1 MTKRIATRDIAQM
14 ALFVALMVVCSWI
27 TIPLPWVPITMQ
39 VFGVFLALCTLGG
52 QKGTICVFLYIL
64 LGAVGVPVFSGFKAG
79 VGVLLGTTGGYI
91 VGFIPMAM
99 LFWLLTSVVR
109 TEHPAV
115 RFGIMTVC
123 LAVCYAFGTA
133 WYVIA
138 YMKGTGPI
146 GVGTALM
153 RCVVPFILPDV
164 VKILLAMR
172 IAAVI
177 RKMKLLS
184 R

>member
-14 ALFVALMVVCSWI
+14 ALFVALMAVCSWI

-64 LGAVGVPVFSGFKAG
+64 LGAVGAPVFSGFKAG

-99 LFWLLTSVVR
+99 LFWLLTSVIR
-109 TEHPAV
+109 TPSTL
-115 RFGIMTVC
+115 RF
-123 LAVCYAFGTA
+123 ASES
-133 WYVIA
+133 W
-138 YMKGTGPI
+138 
-146 GVGTALM
+146 
-153 RCVVPFILPDV
+153 RCASRS
-164 VKILLAMR
+164 AMR
-172 IAAVI
+172 SELRGMSLPI
-177 RKMKLLS
+177 
-184 R
+184 

>member
-79 VGVLLGTTGGYI
+79 VGVLLGITGGYI

-115 RFGIMTVC
+115 RFGIMAVC

-133 WYVIA
+133 WFCIQAGYTVSAALAVCVIPFIPADLIKMVIA
-138 YMKGTGPI
+138 MIIGPE
-146 GVGTALM
+146 
-153 RCVVPFILPDV
+153 
-164 VKILLAMR
+164 
-172 IAAVI
+172 I
-177 RKMKLLS
+177 RKRLGAVAQ
-184 R
+184 